1 MSVIYCSNPK
11 CHSILVLFQCFV
23 SYKHFLIPFSLG
35 GHCLHWSTCGKC
47 KKKFH
52 HAAPHGHTV
61 YWSECLMSFCTPA
74 VLADAYTLTK
84 NAHVLLYPIP
94 PMLTPYRQNGFSYQI
109 TLYHMTASSSPIVL
123 ARCSRCRIPKP
134 LWSQFDCDNCDTS
147 QLHCC
152 HQYCGY
158 VLFVYLSVTEYVF
171 NMTAIKRYAG
181 SVLNKWEIPHQF
193 IIPENNAFVLATT
206 ACLLNLHWSVSN
218 LYYDNIL

>member
-1 MSVIYCSNPK
+1 M
-11 CHSILVLFQCFV
+11 
-23 SYKHFLIPFSLG
+23 
-35 GHCLHWSTCGKC
+35 
-47 KKKFH
+47 FH

-134 LWSQFDCDNCDTS
+134 LWSQFDWDNCDIS

-171 NMTAIKRYAG
+171 NLTAIKRYAG
-181 SVLNKWEIPHQF
+181 SILNKWEIPHQF
-193 IIPENNAFVLATT
+193 NIPENNAFVLATKRVCYIYIEVFHIYT
-206 ACLLNLHWSVSN
+206 MKIFFSALLKTPNIQYSN
-218 LYYDNIL
+218 LLWFIFITIWMHSEKLFI